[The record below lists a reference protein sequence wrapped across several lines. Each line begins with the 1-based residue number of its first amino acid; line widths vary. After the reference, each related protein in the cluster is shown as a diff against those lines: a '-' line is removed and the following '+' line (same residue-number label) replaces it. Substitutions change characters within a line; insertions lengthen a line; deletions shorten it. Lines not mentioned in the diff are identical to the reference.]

1 MSKYL
6 SRKFLMALLSV
17 VAGLLTMF
25 NVEDSIVQLIT
36 SIGLIIVPTLVY
48 IGVEGKIDYE
58 RIFTAALEINRQLQ
72 AHEDEVVEEIIEEQ
86 PIEVNEEVL
95 EESVGSE

>member
-58 RIFTAALEINRQLQ
+58 RILIAALEVNRKLQ
-72 AHEDEVVEEIIEEQ
+72 DHRTEEEQPEVVEAEVVEEEEFI
-86 PIEVNEEVL
+86 PEVTD
-95 EESVGSE
+95 

>member
-86 PIEVNEEVL
+86 PVEVNEEVL

>member
-58 RIFTAALEINRQLQ
+58 RILTAALEVNRQLQ

-86 PIEVNEEVL
+86 PVEVNEEVL

>member
-1 MSKYL
+1 MEKFL

-17 VAGLLTMF
+17 VAGILTMF

-86 PIEVNEEVL
+86 PVEVNEEVL